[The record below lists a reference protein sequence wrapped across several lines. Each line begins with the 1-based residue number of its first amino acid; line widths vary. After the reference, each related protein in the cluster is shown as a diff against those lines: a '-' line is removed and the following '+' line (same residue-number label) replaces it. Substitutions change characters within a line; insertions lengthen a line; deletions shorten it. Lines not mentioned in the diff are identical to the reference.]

1 MKTTNDDYR
10 IFYNKNF
17 WIIITSIS
25 FFIQL
30 IFIVMNMILGNDI
43 LILQT
48 LYMFF
53 CLIFGILVV
62 TFIICC
68 IRFLIHD
75 FKDSNIKN
83 KLFIIILLILFSLKA
98 LMEISR

>member
-1 MKTTNDDYR
+1 MRNTNDAYR
-10 IFYNKNF
+10 IFYNKKF

-30 IFIVMNMILGNDI
+30 ILIVMNMILGNNI
-43 LILQT
+43 IILQRFY
-48 LYMFF
+48 LFF
-53 CLIFGILVV
+53 CLIFGILVF

-75 FKDSNIKN
+75 FKDSDIKG
-83 KLFIIILLILFSLKA
+83 KVFIIILLILFSLKA
-98 LMEISR
+98 FMEISR